1 MAIPTSSALAA
12 PGSTTALSLEV
23 RNVDDLTR
31 LARVFA
37 ASGLFNRN
45 GNQEAQL
52 AQCAVQLMA
61 GMEAGFTPFASITGV
76 YVVNGRPG
84 FSAQLL
90 AQAIKRHPVYDYRVM
105 EKTDRIC
112 RIRFLQRGQ
121 ELGIETFTMEMAE
134 RAGLTAERPGSR
146 GISPW
151 RAYPEAMLFARCLT
165 AGMRTHCP
173 DALGGHAAYTPEE
186 LGAEGQIDE
195 DGMVTVTV
203 TEQPR
208 QVDRDQLI
216 AQAIR
221 TVKAA
226 GLSADGIKAMLTEL
240 GGDGVTAVGQLSDD
254 VLQRLARNGVSAE
267 TVARWNTPAPAVEVV
282 EAEPES
288 DDDDLPAIWAAA

>member
-52 AQCAVQLMA
+52 AQCTVQLLA

-90 AQAIKRHPVYDYRVM
+90 AQAIKRHPVYDYRVL
-105 EKTDRIC
+105 EKTAQVC

-121 ELGIETFTMEMAE
+121 ELGVETFTMEMAE
-134 RAGLTAERPGSR
+134 RAGLTAEKPGSR

-208 QVDRDQLI
+208 QTDHDQLVVR
-216 AQAIR
+216 AIR
-221 TVKAA
+221 TCKDA
-226 GLSADGIKAMLTEL
+226 GLTGPGTKSMLAEL
-240 GGDGVTAVGQLSDD
+240 GGEGVTGMGQLSDE
-254 VLQRLARNGVSAE
+254 VLHRLVNRGVSAE
-267 TVARWNTPAPAVEVV
+267 TVARWNTPSPAVEVV
-282 EAEPES
+282 EPD
-288 DDDDLPAIWAAA
+288 DDDDLPAIWSAA